1 MNDGRRKLR
10 QKRGY
15 ERTIQENALLP
26 TVFFC
31 HQMASVNHTVRF
43 AIDTSVS
50 SSVRPFLFRTT
61 RTTLSGPSF
70 RFGFACAVGG
80 RTLAALTQIPS
91 ECGPVIVQ
99 LLFKRSHFGGSGV
112 SKELFKTHY
121 GSGIFPD
128 VCVMALEE
136 GIGGVSGSGCR
147 VVQIK
152 PCE

>member
-1 MNDGRRKLR
+1 MR

-31 HQMASVNHTVRF
+31 HQMAIVNHTVRF
-43 AIDTSVS
+43 AIDTSVSVS

-80 RTLAALTQIPS
+80 RTLAALTQIPC

-121 GSGIFPD
+121 RLGIFPD
-128 VCVMALEE
+128 VRVMALEE
-136 GIGGVSGSGCR
+136 SVSGVSGSGCR
-147 VVQIK
+147 VVQVK